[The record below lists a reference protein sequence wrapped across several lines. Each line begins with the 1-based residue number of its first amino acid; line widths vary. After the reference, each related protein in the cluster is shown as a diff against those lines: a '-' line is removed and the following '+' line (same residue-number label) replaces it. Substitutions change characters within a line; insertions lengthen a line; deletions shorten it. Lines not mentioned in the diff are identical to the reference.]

1 MVQAWRGKLHCCPD
15 WHCAPDPAGGAT
27 KVLDEAVLTVMYTF
41 PPGDVDDTA
50 KLGPKYVVAYAGV
63 AYTAT
68 RPISASVV
76 SIRFFMVEVAVY
88 RNCI

>member
-1 MVQAWRGKLHCCPD
+1 
-15 WHCAPDPAGGAT
+15 
-27 KVLDEAVLTVMYTF
+27 VLDETVLTVMYTF
-41 PPGDVDDTA
+41 PPGAVDVTA

-76 SIRFFMVEVAVY
+76 SIRFFMVEAVAC
-88 RNCI
+88 RNGI

>member
-1 MVQAWRGKLHCCPD
+1 
-15 WHCAPDPAGGAT
+15 
-27 KVLDEAVLTVMYTF
+27 MYTF